1 MQRRNTISQLYS
13 QNFRT
18 LIGKLWVC
26 PLEGERTGKGLA
38 MASIGRAAAAA
49 RRMRES
55 TLPLAMLML
64 VILLFKVSEQGLLAN
79 GQGS

>member
-1 MQRRNTISQLYS
+1 
-13 QNFRT
+13 
-18 LIGKLWVC
+18 
-26 PLEGERTGKGLA
+26 